1 MEWLLLVIV
10 VLVAALMIAPPL
22 WTSDEPPGDGGA
34 ELAAERGRLLAE
46 LRELDADAEAGRISS
61 HDRREG
67 RRALA
72 PRLRAVT
79 ERLRE
84 QGQP

>member
-1 MEWLLLVIV
+1 MEWLLLVMLA
-10 VLVAALMIAPPL
+10 LVAALIVAPPL
-22 WTSDEPPGDGGA
+22 WTAGEQLADDGVD
-34 ELAAERGRLLAE
+34 LAAERARLVAE
-46 LRELDADAEAGRISS
+46 LRELDEDAEAGRISRQ
-61 HDRREG
+61 DRLEG

-84 QGQP
+84 EGRA